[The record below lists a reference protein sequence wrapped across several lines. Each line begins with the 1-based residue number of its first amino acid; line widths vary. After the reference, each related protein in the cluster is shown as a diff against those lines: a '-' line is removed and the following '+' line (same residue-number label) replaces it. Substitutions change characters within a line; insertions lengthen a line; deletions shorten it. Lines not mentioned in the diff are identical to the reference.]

1 MAFIRK
7 NKGAVSHVNQIWI
20 KKNLTCII
28 LTKKLILYC
37 LVFEINDYICRNDY
51 QRGCWL

>member
-28 LTKKLILYC
+28 LTKKTDFIL
-37 LVFEINDYICRNDY
+37 FSIWNK
-51 QRGCWL
+51 WLYL